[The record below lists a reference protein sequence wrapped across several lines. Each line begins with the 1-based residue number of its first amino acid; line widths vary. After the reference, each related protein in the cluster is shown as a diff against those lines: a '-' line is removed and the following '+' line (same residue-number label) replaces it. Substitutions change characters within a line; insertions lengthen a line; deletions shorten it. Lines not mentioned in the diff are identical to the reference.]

1 MSVARAHLHSMRQSA
16 RKVRVI
22 LDLIRGKPV
31 EEAYRVL
38 AFTRKQSAETV
49 LKLLRSAVANANQK
63 EGHPVESLYVSRTFA
78 DGGLY
83 IPRFEPKAMLRHG
96 MQKRRTCHVT
106 IELEARL
113 PPEAPAAAPTAA
125 VEPRVKAKA

>member
-1 MSVARAHLHSMRQSA
+1 MKVARAHLHSLRQSA
-16 RKVRVI
+16 RKVRIV

-31 EEAYRVL
+31 EEAYRIL
-38 AFTRKQSAETV
+38 TFTRKRAAETV

-63 EGHPVESLYVSRTFA
+63 EGHPVGLLYVSRTFA

-106 IELEARL
+106 IELEART
-113 PPEAPAAAPTAA
+113 PPAAAAG
-125 VEPRVKAKA
+125 EPRVKAKA

>member
-1 MSVARAHLHSMRQSA
+1 MKVARAHLHSLRQSA
-16 RKVRVI
+16 RKVRIV

-31 EEAYRVL
+31 EEAYRIL
-38 AFTRKQSAETV
+38 AFTRKRAAETV

-63 EGHPVESLYVSRTFA
+63 EGRPVGLLYVSRTFA

-106 IELEARL
+106 IELEART
-113 PPEAPAAAPTAA
+113 PPEAPA
-125 VEPRVKAKA
+125 VGEPRVKAKA